1 MKVLIVGELN
11 ENEISTTS
19 LELVN
24 KAKDIATEIFICTVG
39 SKENVD
45 VQVEGLNCTYIKIDE
60 NILSTHSIA
69 NAIKEVASL
78 NSIEVIL
85 VSSTY
90 LGRDIAAFLS
100 VDYDSA
106 SVTNVTDINACDTF
120 SVTTAINGG
129 KELYITD
136 IESDIKIVVVRPK
149 SFEPL
154 ETIIS
159 KISDDKIIDIKK
171 SELDVQIQKINIEE
185 KSGPQLEDS
194 SLVISAGR
202 GLGEASN
209 LNIINELA
217 SKLDAAVGATR
228 AIVDAGWV
236 PYSHQVG
243 QTGKTVKPDIYIAC
257 GISGATQHQVGMK
270 DSKFI
275 IAINKD
281 EDAPIFQIAD
291 LGIVGDVHQVIPK
304 LISLIYNSKEKGN
317 TSSNL

>member
-1 MKVLIVGELN
+1 MKVLIVGEVN
-11 ENEISTTS
+11 ENKISSNS
-19 LELVN
+19 LELIN
-24 KAKDIATEIFICTVG
+24 KANDLSSEIFLCTVG
-39 SKENVD
+39 TSEKVKA
-45 VQVEGLNCTYIKIDE
+45 QVEGIDCMYIKSDK

-69 NAIKEVASL
+69 DVIKEL
-78 NSIEVIL
+78 IDLHSIDVIL
-85 VSSTY
+85 FSSTY

-100 VDYDSA
+100 ADYHSA
-106 SVTNVTDINACDTF
+106 AVANVIDINTSETF
-120 SVTTAINGG
+120 TVTTAINGG
-129 KELYITD
+129 KDLYITD
-136 IESDIKIVVVRPK
+136 VESDKKIIVVRPK
-149 SFEPL
+149 SFEPI
-154 ETIIS
+154 ESEITDIS
-159 KISDDKIIDIKK
+159 LDRIVELKK
-171 SELDVQIQKINIEE
+171 SELDVNIEKLNIEE
-185 KSGPQLEDS
+185 KSGPDLEDS

-236 PYSHQVG
+236 PYSYQVG
-243 QTGKTVKPDIYIAC
+243 QTGKTVKPDVYIAC

-270 DSKFI
+270 DSKYI

-304 LISLIYNSKEKGN
+304 LINLI
-317 TSSNL
+317 